1 MVNEKTSPE
10 FSKILSSLEDGA
22 ETAEDHSSM
31 CSEASGQAEAKTAE
45 SAEQSLSA
53 KLTISLETADRKSVL
68 KQIFGSLP
76 LFRLQRA
83 IKGLQEILAEKQKEI
98 EDEERRTASRQADML
113 AILSQM
119 KAKGIELSEFKHF
132 VYADDLDAKL
142 KNSKYMYTD
151 VNGITRFWSG
161 QGKVPTTLAELMAR
175 DGTTKEDYLREK
187 KKKPDEL
194 PADSSQ
200 TLPQGTAAAAG
211 NTDKISSNN

>member
-1 MVNEKTSPE
+1 MVNETKSPE
-10 FSKILSSLEDGA
+10 FSEILSSLEDGA
-22 ETAEDHSSM
+22 ETAEDLRSM
-31 CSEASGQAEAKTAE
+31 SGEASEQAEAKTAE

-83 IKGLQEILAEKQKEI
+83 IKSLQEILAEKQKEI
-98 EDEERRTASRQADML
+98 EDEERRTAARQADML

-161 QGKVPTTLAELMAR
+161 QGKVPSTLVELMAR

-187 KKKPDEL
+187 KKKPDERS
-194 PADSSQ
+194 ADRSPTLSQ
-200 TLPQGTAAAAG
+200 GPAAAAG